1 MRLRILSLAL
11 LGCAFCVAAVAQV
24 AAPLAFADPAP
35 PALETIS
42 KNIDEVRLVLTV
54 ADKHGKFIKGLG
66 PADLAIYDAG
76 RSVDK
81 LTFFGAE
88 SELPLRMAVLVDVSG
103 SMFAQFGFERRL
115 AEDFFKRVV
124 RPQDSAEIIAFH
136 VETFELGRGE
146 KANQELKKIRKESA
160 RFGTAVWDS
169 VRSACALLNSRPDE
183 RSRKAL
189 LLITDG
195 EDNSSHIG
203 VQQAIEAAWQTEVTV
218 FVANTNHY
226 QSRPELARLARET
239 GGQMWSGGTSGEVV
253 SAFRHLQENLRS
265 QYVLAYRVP
274 EMQAGFHALRV
285 VPANKKFRALCRRG
299 YYALARK
306 PKESEP

>member
-11 LGCAFCVAAVAQV
+11 LGCAFCAAAVAQV

-115 AEDFFKRVV
+115 AEDGDEQR
-124 RPQDSAEIIAFH
+124 RPLRGRCCKHDLLREGRLSGSWPTCDQVERELWDATAEN
-136 VETFELGRGE
+136 L
-146 KANQELKKIRKESA
+146 
-160 RFGTAVWDS
+160 
-169 VRSACALLNSRPDE
+169 
-183 RSRKAL
+183 
-189 LLITDG
+189 
-195 EDNSSHIG
+195 
-203 VQQAIEAAWQTEVTV
+203 IEAGDPTRQFLDFDALFHRVSFTACGT
-218 FVANTNHY
+218 
-226 QSRPELARLARET
+226 
-239 GGQMWSGGTSGEVV
+239 TSGHT
-253 SAFRHLQENLRS
+253 S
-265 QYVLAYRVP
+265 
-274 EMQAGFHALRV
+274 
-285 VPANKKFRALCRRG
+285 CRR
-299 YYALARK
+299 R
-306 PKESEP
+306 